1 MSPPVVTEKLDDYR
15 WIIPKSGKMKTEGII
30 YADTVMMESLREDG
44 SLQQV
49 MNVACLPGIVGRSMA
64 MPDIHWGYGFPI
76 GGVAAFDV
84 ETGIISP
91 GGVGYDINCGVRL
104 MRSELDAAQVA
115 DYLPKLIKALFQNIP
130 SGIGSKRKDFRI
142 SAKQMNNVLKKGVR
156 WAVAE
161 GFGQTDDTPYIEAGG
176 CIPGADPNAVSER
189 AYNRGRNQLGTLG
202 SGNHFIEVGVVD
214 SIYDAPAAQALGL
227 EPGQLTVMVHTGSRG
242 LGHQVCDDY
251 IQILLKAAGKH
262 HIDLPDKQL
271 CCAPIRSSEARRYL
285 SAMACAANFA
295 FCNRQIIG
303 YWVEE
308 TFQQV
313 LQMSP
318 QSIGLSLVYDICHN
332 MAKQETHEVDGRSR
346 SLCVHRKGATLA
358 LPPYAEGLPE
368 RYRQVG
374 QPVLIP
380 GDMGRS
386 SHVLVG
392 TEAGWK
398 ETFGSCC
405 HGAGRVLSRKQAK
418 KSAKGRAIIRELE
431 DRGIYVQSAGK
442 GTVAEEMPDAYK
454 DVDKVV
460 NIVHNAGIAKKVAKL
475 RPLGVIKG

>member
-1 MSPPVVTEKLDDYR
+1 MPSPVVTKKLDDYR

-30 YADTVMMESLREDG
+30 YADSMMMESLREDG

-76 GGVAAFDV
+76 GGVAAFDG

-115 DYLPKLIKALFQNIP
+115 DSLPKIVKALFKNIP
-130 SGIGSKRKDFRI
+130 AGIGSKRKDLRI

-156 WAVAE
+156 WAAAE
-161 GFGQTDDTPYIEAGG
+161 GFARTDDTPYIEAGG
-176 CIPGADPNAVSER
+176 CIPGADPNTVSER

-214 SIYDAPAAQALGL
+214 SIYDGPAAQAMGL
-227 EPGQLTVMVHTGSRG
+227 EPGKLTVMVHTGSRG

-251 IQILLKAAGKH
+251 IQVLLKAAGKH

-308 TFQQV
+308 TFQEV

-318 QSIGLSLVYDICHN
+318 RSIGLSLVYDICHN

-346 SLCVHRKGATLA
+346 SLCIHRKGATLA

-368 RYRQVG
+368 RYRRVG

-392 TEAGWK
+392 TETGWK

-442 GTVAEEMPDAYK
+442 GTVAEEMSDAYK

-475 RPLGVIKG
+475 APLGVIKG

>member
-1 MSPPVVTEKLDDYR
+1 MSPPVVTKKLDDYR

-30 YADTVMMESLREDG
+30 YADSVMMESLREDG

-64 MPDIHWGYGFPI
+64 MPDIHLGYGFPI
-76 GGVAAFDV
+76 GGVAAFDG

-115 DYLPKLIKALFQNIP
+115 DSLPKIVKALFQNIP
-130 SGIGSKRKDFRI
+130 SGIGSKRKDLRI

-156 WAVAE
+156 WAAAE
-161 GFGQTDDTPYIEAGG
+161 GFARTDDTPYIEAGG
-176 CIPGADPNAVSER
+176 CIPGADPNTVSER

-214 SIYDAPAAQALGL
+214 SIYDGPAAQAMGL

-251 IQILLKAAGKH
+251 IQVLLKAAGKH

-271 CCAPIRSSEARRYL
+271 CCAPIRSSEARQYL

-308 TFQQV
+308 TFQEV

-318 QSIGLSLVYDICHN
+318 RSIGLSLVYDICHN
-332 MAKQETHEVDGRSR
+332 MAKQETHEVDGRPR
-346 SLCVHRKGATLA
+346 SLCIHRKGATLA

-368 RYRQVG
+368 RYRRVG

-392 TEAGWK
+392 TETGWK

-442 GTVAEEMPDAYK
+442 GTVAEEMSDAYK

-460 NIVHNAGIAKKVAKL
+460 DIVHNAGIAKKVAKL
-475 RPLGVIKG
+475 VPLGVVKG